1 MGKRFIRKRYIG
13 LFIKV
18 IIAFVALWFIY
29 REVQL
34 KDEDTDLSFGIR
46 FLLSFENI
54 SNLLLLLILMLSNWL
69 LEAYKWR
76 LLIMSIERISIWRS
90 LKAISSGITI
100 AVFTPNRVGEYGG
113 RVFHLQKADRID
125 ATLLTIVGS
134 YAQLVVTLITG
145 ILASIFFIPKYIG
158 LGPIT
163 PTQYYLIALLGVA
176 FCIFLIILF
185 LNTRLLTNLFK
196 WLPIPTKYGHYAEV
210 FQYHN
215 TATLW
220 KIFLA
225 SLGRYAIFTFQFY
238 MLLRLFNVEVDYLH
252 AMMMISMTYFV
263 MTAIPTIAITELGVR
278 GSMAVHFLG
287 MVATDITGIF
297 TASSMLWLINL
308 ALPALIGVIFI
319 FDLRF
324 FRKSD

>member
-1 MGKRFIRKRYIG
+1 
-13 LFIKV
+13 
-18 IIAFVALWFIY
+18 
-29 REVQL
+29 
-34 KDEDTDLSFGIR
+34 
-46 FLLSFENI
+46 
-54 SNLLLLLILMLSNWL
+54 MLSNWL

-76 LLIMSIERISIWRS
+76 LLIMGIERISIWRS
-90 LKAISSGITI
+90 LKAIFSGITI

-113 RVFHLQKADRID
+113 RVFHLKKADRID

-134 YAQLVVTLITG
+134 YAQLIVTLVTG
-145 ILASIFFIPKYIG
+145 LFASIFFVPDYVG

-163 PTQYYLIALLGVA
+163 PMQYNLIALLGLA
-176 FCIFLIILF
+176 FCVFLIMLF
-185 LNTRLLTNLFK
+185 LNTRLLTNLLK
-196 WLPIPTKYGHYAEV
+196 WLPIPSKYGHYAEV
-210 FQYHN
+210 FQYHK
-215 TATLW
+215 TGTLW
-220 KIFLA
+220 KIFFA
-225 SLGRYAIFTFQFY
+225 SLGRYMIFTFQFY
-238 MLLRLFNVEVDYLH
+238 MLLRIFSVDVDYLH

-287 MVATDITGIF
+287 MIATDITGIF

-308 ALPALIGVIFI
+308 AVPALVGIIFI